1 MKETAAA
8 RPYYSPKG
16 ASTAFYDVVTAADAS
31 LEGDV
36 ELYAGLSPD
45 GGSILELGAG
55 TGRVALALAAKG
67 YRVTGLDISQ
77 PMLDQAKAKRATLPN
92 STAER
97 VKFVRADMTAF
108 DLVRTFDAVICTFYA
123 LAHLPAGPAWSK
135 VFAATAR
142 HLKPGGVAAFH
153 LPVPSKMRGSPPPPD
168 HPVLLTGTASGESL
182 ALYVVSQTM
191 DEDIGK
197 MDLLL
202 RYAVNGPRGM
212 KETLERLT
220 LYAGDPEPFA
230 AASGLRPYR
239 DPAPLGDDGFVHTF
253 TLG

>member
-1 MKETAAA
+1 MKETAAV
-8 RPYYSPKG
+8 RPYYSQKG
-16 ASTAFYDVVTAADAS
+16 ASTAFYDLVTAADHS
-31 LEGDV
+31 LVGDV
-36 ELYAGLSPD
+36 ELYAGLSPE

-92 STAER
+92 AIAER
-97 VKFVRADMTAF
+97 VKFVRADMTTF
-108 DLVRTFDAVICTFYA
+108 DLGRTFDTVICTFYA
-123 LAHLPAGPAWSK
+123 LAHLPVGPAWSK

-153 LPVPSKMRGSPPPPD
+153 LPVPSKMRGSPPPPNQ
-168 HPVLLTGTASGESL
+168 PVLLSATPAGESL

-191 DEDIGK
+191 DDDLGK
-197 MDLLL
+197 MDLVL
-202 RYAVNGPRGM
+202 RYAVSGSKGV

-230 AASGLRPYR
+230 AACGLRPYR
-239 DPAPLGDDGFVHTF
+239 DPVPLGDDGFVHTF
-253 TLG
+253 RLG